1 MSVGQ
6 NLWLHA
12 RLMWHSD
19 HFKSQKYSVVWS
31 CHERNTGCKCV
42 SLSFLNYYNPD
53 PEALKVSLTAFFLF
67 SVSVHIKT
75 QVTHLIL
82 MMCNQCKM
90 CTLCS
95 PILLGVGTRKERLSE
110 EIKWFWLLV
119 RERIQ
124 ITVDVSLPSVDVLCG
139 LQRKPVGVGDLKASF
154 NVYNWWIA
162 GVSRARMWCL
172 AYFFL

>member
-1 MSVGQ
+1 M
-6 NLWLHA
+6 
-12 RLMWHSD
+12 R
-19 HFKSQKYSVVWS
+19 
-31 CHERNTGCKCV
+31 ERQDVSV
-42 SLSFLNYYNPD
+42 SLCPSLIMICYNPD

-110 EIKWFWLLV
+110 EIK
-119 RERIQ
+119 
-124 ITVDVSLPSVDVLCG
+124 
-139 LQRKPVGVGDLKASF
+139 
-154 NVYNWWIA
+154 
-162 GVSRARMWCL
+162 
-172 AYFFL
+172 